1 MGSIRSLFART
12 PGIGWAVV
20 GLACALMVLEVQRMP
35 VARFVSFSMFAP
47 LPYAVEAAAMLA
59 IVVLYRVRGALRV
72 SDLRAV
78 RVTVALLSAAA
89 TWLLLYSPL
98 ADDGLALAALVLY
111 RVATGL
117 LLVLWGER
125 LVPLGARRT
134 ACAFAA
140 ACLLSGLLTMVLA
153 LFSGEVARVLLGAL
167 PVAAGGLFVLYRPLV
182 GKRRANDELDQPL
195 PRFACSTLKD
205 RVVAVSLVA
214 LPLLCRGPM
223 VTSQSSWMGLQ
234 GDAVM
239 AAFIQVAIGCGI
251 VAAGLIALLVVKRVW
266 NRSFILVYELF
277 VLPVTFVSFYT
288 SQASGDL
295 WFLHMLIVDS
305 TYKATLF
312 YVMMTPF
319 LFPKGARKGNSST
332 PLLCSFAFMIAIRA
346 LFVGLHASLS
356 ASLYASLTVVVVL
369 ATFAAGGALSFLIMQ
384 RQATRREAGEAAAAE
399 AVRAGLE
406 ERCAAVAARFDL
418 TPREREVLVLLAQNY
433 RAPYIAEKLV
443 VSQSTVKTHM
453 HRLASAGE
461 GFQHELGAGADGG
474 FVLREETG
482 DVGDG
487 QQERLDELRRL
498 RLRVGHLLHLGEHD
512 VHGFVGETGGRVA
525 RLRQRVERGRVGI
538 GAQGVA
544 RFLAEF
550 AVDAG
555 CEVLARLHE
564 AGRERDA
571 PAVQRIA
578 KLADEQQL
586 SRRGLWHDA
595 HGVGRARPTC
605 GIAFQLGAVGFEALA
620 RRAFVLVR
628 RAVGHS
634 VGQHVLL
641 DPSVGNLADVGKLGN
656 GLHGKA
662 PVLGCGCVTAWF
674 WLPCVRIERTSQAR
688 VMPCVS

>member
-305 TYKATLF
+305 TYKVTLF

-418 TPREREVLVLLAQNY
+418 TPREREILVLLAQNY

-453 HRLASAGE
+453 RNLYGKLDIHSESDIPGEKSGFSHRRFKEIRKLLTFFKTVSACRAE
-461 GFQHELGAGADGG
+461 
-474 FVLREETG
+474 
-482 DVGDG
+482 
-487 QQERLDELRRL
+487 
-498 RLRVGHLLHLGEHD
+498 LLH
-512 VHGFVGETGGRVA
+512 
-525 RLRQRVERGRVGI
+525 
-538 GAQGVA
+538 
-544 RFLAEF
+544 FLAEF
-550 AVDAG
+550 LIIVHVKLRILPVSSAEARHSYTLHRRFIIEYSEILFQVFGDLFAVCAHTAG
-555 CEVLARLHE
+555 IL
-564 AGRERDA
+564 
-571 PAVQRIA
+571 
-578 KLADEQQL
+578 QL
-586 SRRGLWHDA
+586 
-595 HGVGRARPTC
+595 
-605 GIAFQLGAVGFEALA
+605 
-620 RRAFVLVR
+620 
-628 RAVGHS
+628 
-634 VGQHVLL
+634 
-641 DPSVGNLADVGKLGN
+641 N
-656 GLHGKA
+656 
-662 PVLGCGCVTAWF
+662 
-674 WLPCVRIERTSQAR
+674 
-688 VMPCVS
+688 

>member
-305 TYKATLF
+305 TYKVTLF

-332 PLLCSFAFMIAIRA
+332 PLLCRS
-346 LFVGLHASLS
+346 
-356 ASLYASLTVVVVL
+356 
-369 ATFAAGGALSFLIMQ
+369 
-384 RQATRREAGEAAAAE
+384 
-399 AVRAGLE
+399 
-406 ERCAAVAARFDL
+406 
-418 TPREREVLVLLAQNY
+418 
-433 RAPYIAEKLV
+433 
-443 VSQSTVKTHM
+443 
-453 HRLASAGE
+453 
-461 GFQHELGAGADGG
+461 
-474 FVLREETG
+474 
-482 DVGDG
+482 
-487 QQERLDELRRL
+487 
-498 RLRVGHLLHLGEHD
+498 
-512 VHGFVGETGGRVA
+512 
-525 RLRQRVERGRVGI
+525 
-538 GAQGVA
+538 
-544 RFLAEF
+544 
-550 AVDAG
+550 
-555 CEVLARLHE
+555 
-564 AGRERDA
+564 
-571 PAVQRIA
+571 
-578 KLADEQQL
+578 
-586 SRRGLWHDA
+586 
-595 HGVGRARPTC
+595 
-605 GIAFQLGAVGFEALA
+605 
-620 RRAFVLVR
+620 
-628 RAVGHS
+628 
-634 VGQHVLL
+634 
-641 DPSVGNLADVGKLGN
+641 PS
-656 GLHGKA
+656 
-662 PVLGCGCVTAWF
+662 
-674 WLPCVRIERTSQAR
+674 
-688 VMPCVS
+688 

>member
-153 LFSGEVARVLLGAL
+153 LFSG
-167 PVAAGGLFVLYRPLV
+167 GLFVLYRPLV

-305 TYKATLF
+305 TYKVTLF

-418 TPREREVLVLLAQNY
+418 TPREREILVLLAQNY

-453 HRLASAGE
+453 RNLYGKLDVHSQA
-461 GFQHELGAGADGG
+461 ELLLG
-474 FVLREETG
+474 
-482 DVGDG
+482 
-487 QQERLDELRRL
+487 LDE
-498 RLRVGHLLHLGEHD
+498 E
-512 VHGFVGETGGRVA
+512 
-525 RLRQRVERGRVGI
+525 
-538 GAQGVA
+538 AQSITT
-544 RFLAEF
+544 
-550 AVDAG
+550 D
-555 CEVLARLHE
+555 
-564 AGRERDA
+564 
-571 PAVQRIA
+571 
-578 KLADEQQL
+578 
-586 SRRGLWHDA
+586 
-595 HGVGRARPTC
+595 
-605 GIAFQLGAVGFEALA
+605 
-620 RRAFVLVR
+620 
-628 RAVGHS
+628 
-634 VGQHVLL
+634 
-641 DPSVGNLADVGKLGN
+641 
-656 GLHGKA
+656 
-662 PVLGCGCVTAWF
+662 
-674 WLPCVRIERTSQAR
+674 
-688 VMPCVS
+688 

>member
-20 GLACALMVLEVQRMP
+20 GLACVLMVLEVQRMP

-223 VTSQSSWMGLQ
+223 VTLQSSWMGLQ

-305 TYKATLF
+305 TYKVTLF

-418 TPREREVLVLLAQNY
+418 TPREREILVLLAQNY

-453 HRLASAGE
+453 RNLYGKLDVHSQA
-461 GFQHELGAGADGG
+461 ELLLG
-474 FVLREETG
+474 
-482 DVGDG
+482 
-487 QQERLDELRRL
+487 LDE
-498 RLRVGHLLHLGEHD
+498 E
-512 VHGFVGETGGRVA
+512 
-525 RLRQRVERGRVGI
+525 
-538 GAQGVA
+538 AQSITT
-544 RFLAEF
+544 
-550 AVDAG
+550 D
-555 CEVLARLHE
+555 
-564 AGRERDA
+564 
-571 PAVQRIA
+571 
-578 KLADEQQL
+578 
-586 SRRGLWHDA
+586 
-595 HGVGRARPTC
+595 
-605 GIAFQLGAVGFEALA
+605 
-620 RRAFVLVR
+620 
-628 RAVGHS
+628 
-634 VGQHVLL
+634 
-641 DPSVGNLADVGKLGN
+641 
-656 GLHGKA
+656 
-662 PVLGCGCVTAWF
+662 
-674 WLPCVRIERTSQAR
+674 
-688 VMPCVS
+688 

>member
-305 TYKATLF
+305 TYKVTLF

-418 TPREREVLVLLAQNY
+418 TPREREILVLLAQNY

-453 HRLASAGE
+453 RNLYGKLDVHSQAELLLGLDEEAQSITTDSRRRAEASSTSWARVPMGVSFSARKRGTSAMGSKNGSMNSAGSGCASAT
-461 GFQHELGAGADGG
+461 FSTWANTTCT
-474 FVLREETG
+474 VSSVRP
-482 DVGDG
+482 V
-487 QQERLDELRRL
+487 DE
-498 RLRVGHLLHLGEHD
+498 
-512 VHGFVGETGGRVA
+512 
-525 RLRQRVERGRVGI
+525 
-538 GAQGVA
+538 
-544 RFLAEF
+544 
-550 AVDAG
+550 
-555 CEVLARLHE
+555 
-564 AGRERDA
+564 
-571 PAVQRIA
+571 
-578 KLADEQQL
+578 
-586 SRRGLWHDA
+586 
-595 HGVGRARPTC
+595 
-605 GIAFQLGAVGFEALA
+605 
-620 RRAFVLVR
+620 
-628 RAVGHS
+628 
-634 VGQHVLL
+634 
-641 DPSVGNLADVGKLGN
+641 
-656 GLHGKA
+656 
-662 PVLGCGCVTAWF
+662 
-674 WLPCVRIERTSQAR
+674 
-688 VMPCVS
+688 

>member
-140 ACLLSGLLTMVLA
+140 ACLLSGLLT
-153 LFSGEVARVLLGAL
+153 
-167 PVAAGGLFVLYRPLV
+167 

-305 TYKATLF
+305 TYKVTLF

-418 TPREREVLVLLAQNY
+418 TPREREILVLLAQNY

-453 HRLASAGE
+453 RNLYGKLDVHSQA
-461 GFQHELGAGADGG
+461 ELLLG
-474 FVLREETG
+474 
-482 DVGDG
+482 
-487 QQERLDELRRL
+487 LDE
-498 RLRVGHLLHLGEHD
+498 E
-512 VHGFVGETGGRVA
+512 
-525 RLRQRVERGRVGI
+525 
-538 GAQGVA
+538 AQSITT
-544 RFLAEF
+544 
-550 AVDAG
+550 D
-555 CEVLARLHE
+555 
-564 AGRERDA
+564 
-571 PAVQRIA
+571 
-578 KLADEQQL
+578 
-586 SRRGLWHDA
+586 
-595 HGVGRARPTC
+595 
-605 GIAFQLGAVGFEALA
+605 
-620 RRAFVLVR
+620 
-628 RAVGHS
+628 
-634 VGQHVLL
+634 
-641 DPSVGNLADVGKLGN
+641 
-656 GLHGKA
+656 
-662 PVLGCGCVTAWF
+662 
-674 WLPCVRIERTSQAR
+674 
-688 VMPCVS
+688 

>member
-182 GKRRANDELDQPL
+182 GKRRANDELDQPP

-305 TYKATLF
+305 TYKVTLF

-418 TPREREVLVLLAQNY
+418 TPREREILVLLAQNY

-453 HRLASAGE
+453 RNLYGKLDVHSQA
-461 GFQHELGAGADGG
+461 ELLLG
-474 FVLREETG
+474 
-482 DVGDG
+482 
-487 QQERLDELRRL
+487 LDE
-498 RLRVGHLLHLGEHD
+498 E
-512 VHGFVGETGGRVA
+512 
-525 RLRQRVERGRVGI
+525 
-538 GAQGVA
+538 AQSITT
-544 RFLAEF
+544 
-550 AVDAG
+550 D
-555 CEVLARLHE
+555 
-564 AGRERDA
+564 
-571 PAVQRIA
+571 
-578 KLADEQQL
+578 
-586 SRRGLWHDA
+586 
-595 HGVGRARPTC
+595 
-605 GIAFQLGAVGFEALA
+605 
-620 RRAFVLVR
+620 
-628 RAVGHS
+628 
-634 VGQHVLL
+634 
-641 DPSVGNLADVGKLGN
+641 
-656 GLHGKA
+656 
-662 PVLGCGCVTAWF
+662 
-674 WLPCVRIERTSQAR
+674 
-688 VMPCVS
+688 

>member
-125 LVPLGARRT
+125 LVPVGARRT
-134 ACAFAA
+134 A
-140 ACLLSGLLTMVLA
+140 
-153 LFSGEVARVLLGAL
+153 
-167 PVAAGGLFVLYRPLV
+167 
-182 GKRRANDELDQPL
+182 ELDQPL

-305 TYKATLF
+305 TYKVTLF

-418 TPREREVLVLLAQNY
+418 TPREREILVLLAQNY

-453 HRLASAGE
+453 RNLYGKLDVHSQA
-461 GFQHELGAGADGG
+461 ELLLG
-474 FVLREETG
+474 
-482 DVGDG
+482 
-487 QQERLDELRRL
+487 LDE
-498 RLRVGHLLHLGEHD
+498 E
-512 VHGFVGETGGRVA
+512 
-525 RLRQRVERGRVGI
+525 
-538 GAQGVA
+538 AQSITT
-544 RFLAEF
+544 
-550 AVDAG
+550 D
-555 CEVLARLHE
+555 
-564 AGRERDA
+564 
-571 PAVQRIA
+571 
-578 KLADEQQL
+578 
-586 SRRGLWHDA
+586 
-595 HGVGRARPTC
+595 
-605 GIAFQLGAVGFEALA
+605 
-620 RRAFVLVR
+620 
-628 RAVGHS
+628 
-634 VGQHVLL
+634 
-641 DPSVGNLADVGKLGN
+641 
-656 GLHGKA
+656 
-662 PVLGCGCVTAWF
+662 
-674 WLPCVRIERTSQAR
+674 
-688 VMPCVS
+688 

>member
-111 RVATGL
+111 RVAAGISI
-117 LLVLWGER
+117 
-125 LVPLGARRT
+125 
-134 ACAFAA
+134 AA

-223 VTSQSSWMGLQ
+223 VTLQSSWMGLQ

-288 SQASGDL
+288 SQALGDL

-305 TYKATLF
+305 TYKVTLF

-418 TPREREVLVLLAQNY
+418 TPREREILVLLAQNY

-453 HRLASAGE
+453 RNLYGKLDVHSQA
-461 GFQHELGAGADGG
+461 ELLLG
-474 FVLREETG
+474 
-482 DVGDG
+482 
-487 QQERLDELRRL
+487 LDE
-498 RLRVGHLLHLGEHD
+498 E
-512 VHGFVGETGGRVA
+512 
-525 RLRQRVERGRVGI
+525 
-538 GAQGVA
+538 AQSITT
-544 RFLAEF
+544 
-550 AVDAG
+550 D
-555 CEVLARLHE
+555 
-564 AGRERDA
+564 
-571 PAVQRIA
+571 
-578 KLADEQQL
+578 
-586 SRRGLWHDA
+586 
-595 HGVGRARPTC
+595 
-605 GIAFQLGAVGFEALA
+605 
-620 RRAFVLVR
+620 
-628 RAVGHS
+628 
-634 VGQHVLL
+634 
-641 DPSVGNLADVGKLGN
+641 
-656 GLHGKA
+656 
-662 PVLGCGCVTAWF
+662 
-674 WLPCVRIERTSQAR
+674 
-688 VMPCVS
+688 